1 MSTGPAARPPGPV
14 AAEPFRCATAARDR
28 GDDLAAS
35 APPAVRL
42 LLVEVPGPWGRAA
55 LTESRLD
62 HYVAGRLGE
71 TAAHAGVRVLLVRR
85 HGRAADSPP
94 AAPRSWALAD
104 LRPGREAVAWG
115 TWTDPRALLEVDLR
129 GDVAPS
135 GPQRVAL
142 CCTHAR
148 HDVCCALRGRPVAA
162 ALADAFPPGAGSD
175 VSDHPDVPEHW
186 DVWECS
192 HLGGDRFA
200 ANVLLLPTGDLFGAL
215 DPAGAVDVV
224 RRFAAGRTSLAH
236 WRGRYGRSPVAQ
248 AALHRTALALEE
260 DRREALDVVGVEE
273 RPGERWVV
281 EVAHVDTAGFEQ
293 RYVVH
298 LSAQVSRPHLLTCAA
313 VTPSR
318 ARTFTVEGPPVPV
331 LRG

>member
-1 MSTGPAARPPGPV
+1 M
-14 AAEPFRCATAARDR
+14 
-28 GDDLAAS
+28 
-35 APPAVRL
+35 
-42 LLVEVPGPWGRAA
+42 
-55 LTESRLD
+55 
-62 HYVAGRLGE
+62 
-71 TAAHAGVRVLLVRR
+71 
-85 HGRAADSPP
+85 
-94 AAPRSWALAD
+94 
-104 LRPGREAVAWG
+104 
-115 TWTDPRALLEVDLR
+115 
-129 GDVAPS
+129 
-135 GPQRVAL
+135 
-142 CCTHAR
+142 
-148 HDVCCALRGRPVAA
+148 CCALRGRPVAA
-162 ALADAFPPGAGSD
+162 ALAEAFPAGAGAD
-175 VSDHPDVPEHW
+175 DQDAPDDWH
-186 DVWECS
+186 VWECS

-260 DRREALDVVGVEE
+260 DRRDALDVVGVEE
-273 RPGERWVV
+273 RPGERWTV

-318 ARTFTVEGPPVPV
+318 ARTFTAEGPPVPV

>member
-1 MSTGPAARPPGPV
+1 MSTGPAPRPPGPV

-85 HGRAADSPP
+85 PGRTAASPP

-104 LRPGREAVAWG
+104 LRPGHEAVAWG

-129 GDVAPS
+129 EAVVPS

-162 ALADAFPPGAGSD
+162 ALAEAFPAGAGAD
-175 VSDHPDVPEHW
+175 DPDAPDDWH
-186 DVWECS
+186 VWECS

-260 DRREALDVVGVEE
+260 DRRDALDVVGVEE
-273 RPGERWVV
+273 RPGERWTV

-318 ARTFTVEGPPVPV
+318 ARTFTAEGPPAPV